1 MGFDTAR
8 VVKLIKTYPS
18 VMNDP
23 KIHANP
29 NNYARFYF
37 HEIFPEYVLP
47 HTPIPLWQSA
57 TRE

>member
-23 KIHANP
+23 KVHANP

-47 HTPIPLWQSA
+47 PPFLA
-57 TRE
+57 GRA